1 MMDCH
6 PNTFLLDNDCWK
18 NFSRVATS
26 STDGYPLDEE
36 ERSEGQSALSGYP
49 PEGWVTKH
57 EFAD

>member
-1 MMDCH
+1 MDCR
-6 PNTFLLDNDCWK
+6 PNTFLLNDHCRK

-26 STDGYPLDEE
+26 STDGHPLDEE

-49 PEGWVTKH
+49 LEGWVTKH